1 MSEPYTAASTLS
13 FVNPMVRKFTAQESD
28 LSGLKASCRGVAA
41 KSLFLLLAAVCGFV
55 LYSLL
60 DRLIP
65 QGPGRQTIHMTG
77 WVLTVSFVLL
87 AAFLPLLS
95 FWARPL
101 AIVLGFL
108 FAFSAG
114 YAPMWF
120 CSLLLS
126 PAFFGVIR
134 ILFVLTVFLL
144 LALSALMISGFPK
157 SRKKLPLFLFST
169 AAACAAGALTFLICW
184 LIPGLKNAV
193 SVITSHPWPGFLL
206 SFAYLTAADLLLLS
220 DFKAVYEK
228 IAEGVSIKLDWS
240 AADSLIYSLFYL
252 PFKIDILI
260 QKVSVFKRKKEA

>member
-1 MSEPYTAASTLS
+1 MSEPYSTTQTSS
-13 FVNPMVRKFTAQESD
+13 FLNPMLRKFTVQEAE

-60 DRLIP
+60 DGLIP
-65 QGPGRQTIHMTG
+65 QGQGRQAIHIIG
-77 WVLTVSFVLL
+77 WILTALFVLL

-101 AIVLGFL
+101 AITLGFL

-120 CSLLLS
+120 CALLLS
-126 PAFFGVIR
+126 PGFFSVIR

-144 LALSALMISGFPK
+144 LTLSVLMIIGFPK
-157 SRKKLPLFLFST
+157 NGRKLPLFLLST
-169 AAACAAGALTFLICW
+169 VISCAAGALMFLICW

-206 SFAYLTAADLLLLS
+206 SFAYLIAADLLLLP
-220 DFKAVYEK
+220 DFEAARGK
-228 IAEGVSIKLDWS
+228 ITEGVSIKLDWS
-240 AADSLIYSLFYL
+240 AANSLIYSLFYL

-260 QKVSVFKRKKEA
+260 QKVSVFKRKKKD